1 MKIKRNNIFKAFEIF
16 SNTYIEFE
24 KRIENKEK
32 IKEMINTW
40 VDVFEAIDFDYEY
53 ANEDFLEAV
62 KIVISK
68 NKYIPTIAEISDEMK
83 KLYIKRE
90 ESYEHE
96 LTYSE
101 KDFTEEQYS
110 RLRRGQMPREE
121 LIKILEEKDV
131 R

>member
-53 ANEDFLEAV
+53 ANDDFLEAV

-101 KDFTEEQYS
+101 KNFTEEQYS
-110 RLRRGQMPREE
+110 RLRRGQMLREE
-121 LIKILEEKDV
+121 LIKILEDKNV

>member
-53 ANEDFLEAV
+53 ANDDFLEAV

-110 RLRRGQMPREE
+110 RLRRGQMLREE
-121 LIKILEEKDV
+121 LIKILEEKNV